1 MGSSLWE
8 EVNSEKMGGYKR
20 LGGWVV
26 GKRGWVGGWWGIG
39 GVGGFYRIDFPAL
52 VESRR

>member
-20 LGGWVV
+20 L
-26 GKRGWVGGWWGIG
+26 GGWWGIG